1 MPIIHIGQV
10 SIIRALIFALYV
22 LDSIQSPQDIKQLDL
37 DQLQSL
43 ADEIRAFLIEN
54 IQKTGGHLAPNLG
67 TVELIVAMHYVFDTP
82 DDSFVFDVGHQAY
95 THKILTGRKDKMST
109 LRKKDGLSGF
119 TKRSESEHDAF
130 GAGHSSTS
138 ISAALGIAIG
148 NKVNQVNH
156 KSIAVIGDGAL
167 TGGMSFE
174 ALNHAGDSD
183 ADLLIILNDN
193 DMSISKNVGAM
204 NKYLTKLI
212 SGKVYSTMK
221 SKSLGFLEKMPMIHE
236 FARRSEEHLKG
247 MVLPSTLFEE
257 LGVDYFG
264 PIDGHDL
271 PMLVK
276 TLQNLKQLKMP
287 RLLHIIT
294 KKGYGLKTAEN
305 DPCKFHGIAPAE
317 SNSSTLPSYSS
328 VFGQWLL
335 DTATND
341 SKLMAITPAMCTGS
355 GMSEFEVKF
364 PDQYFDVGIAEQHA
378 VTFAGGLATQG
389 LKPVVSIYSTF
400 LQRGYDQLIH
410 DIALQNLNVL
420 FAIDRAGLV
429 GADGATHAGSFDL
442 SFLRC
447 IPNLIIMAPSNSVE
461 MYQMLN
467 SAYQLDGPV
476 CVRYPRGTSLIKD
489 YTSDN
494 TIEIGKANVARIG
507 KKIAVFAF
515 GTTLDQ
521 ALIAGEE
528 LDATVVD
535 MRFVKPLDEDLILEL
550 SKTHQQLITIEDNA
564 ITGGAGSSVS
574 ELLHAHKI
582 NTPLTLLG
590 LPDSFTEQGS
600 QEELYVLYG
609 LDANAIIR
617 AAQS

>member
-1 MPIIHIGQV
+1 M
-10 SIIRALIFALYV
+10 
-22 LDSIQSPQDIKQLDL
+22 LDSIKSPSDIKKLDVV
-37 DQLQSL
+37 QLQSL
-43 ADEIRAFLIEN
+43 ADEVREFLIQN
-54 IQKTGGHLAPNLG
+54 IQETGGHLAPNLG
-67 TVELIVAMHYVFDTP
+67 TVELTVAMHYVFNTP

-95 THKILTGRKDKMST
+95 THKILTGRKDRMPT

-148 NKVNQVNH
+148 NKVNQVEQ

-174 ALNHAGDSD
+174 ALNHTGDSD

-221 SKSLGFLEKMPMIHE
+221 SKSLGFLEKMPMVHE
-236 FARRSEEHLKG
+236 FAKRSEEHLKG

-305 DPCKFHGIAPAE
+305 DPCKFHGVAPAE

-355 GMSEFEVKF
+355 GMSEFETQF
-364 PDQYFDVGIAEQHA
+364 PNQYFDVGIAEQHA
-378 VTFAGGLATQG
+378 ITFAGGLATQG

-410 DIALQNLNVL
+410 DIALQNLNVT

-447 IPNLIIMAPSNSVE
+447 IPNLVIMAPSNASE

-467 SAYQLDGPV
+467 TAHQLDGPV
-476 CVRYPRGTSLIKD
+476 CVRYPRGTSLIKA
-489 YTSDN
+489 YTSAN
-494 TIEIGKANVARIG
+494 TLKIGKANTVRIG
-507 KKIAVFAF
+507 KKIAILAF
-515 GTTLDQ
+515 GTTLNQ
-521 ALIAGEE
+521 ALIAGET

-535 MRFVKPLDEDLILEL
+535 MRFVKPLDETLILEL
-550 SKTHQQLITIEDNA
+550 AQTHQQLIAIEDNA

-574 ELLHAHKI
+574 ELLHAHNV

-590 LPDSFTEQGS
+590 LPDDFTEQGS
-600 QEELYVLYG
+600 QEELCALYG
-609 LDANAIIR
+609 LDADGIIQ
-617 AAQS
+617 AVQS